1 MVDAAAGTPQ
11 AYSADDFEGAAERL
25 LGKRYKV
32 LKELEAT
39 PAQICSAFSEAFF
52 SGELGENDENQHDI
66 SLMLTASTNLFLGA
80 GQQLLSD
87 SQPQKMPQPKLELAD
102 LLRSD
107 IPPDRSVFVLSN
119 RPNID

>member
-1 MVDAAAGTPQ
+1 MVDAVEGTSQ

-32 LKELEAT
+32 LKKLEAT

-66 SLMLTASTNLFLGA
+66 SLMLTASTNLFLGS

-87 SQPQKMPQPKLELAD
+87 SQPQTMPQPKLELAD

-107 IPPDRSVFVLSN
+107 TPPDRGVFVLSN
-119 RPNID
+119 RLNID

>member
-1 MVDAAAGTPQ
+1 MVDATAGTSQ

-25 LGKRYKV
+25 LGKRYQI

-52 SGELGENDENQHDI
+52 SGELGENDENQNDI
-66 SLMLTASTNLFLGA
+66 SLMLTASTEFFLGS

-87 SQPQKMPQPKLELAD
+87 SQPQKMQQSKLELAD

>member
-1 MVDAAAGTPQ
+1 MVDATAGTSQ
-11 AYSADDFEGAAERL
+11 VYSADDFEGAAERL
-25 LGKRYKV
+25 LGKRYQI

-52 SGELGENDENQHDI
+52 SGELGENDENQNDI
-66 SLMLTASTNLFLGA
+66 SLMLTASTEFFLGA
-80 GQQLLSD
+80 GQQFLSD

-107 IPPDRSVFVLSN
+107 TPPDRDVFVWHN
-119 RPNID
+119 RPNVD

>member
-66 SLMLTASTNLFLGA
+66 SLMLTASTDLFLGS
-80 GQQLLSD
+80 GQQFLTD

-107 IPPDRSVFVLSN
+107 VPPDRGVFVLSN

>member
-1 MVDAAAGTPQ
+1 MVDATAGTSQ

-32 LKELEAT
+32 LKGLEAT
-39 PAQICSAFSEAFF
+39 PAQICSAFSGAFF
-52 SGELGENDENQHDI
+52 SGELGENDENQNDI
-66 SLMLTASTNLFLGA
+66 SLMLTASTNLFLGS

-107 IPPDRSVFVLSN
+107 TPPDRDVFVWHN
-119 RPNID
+119 RPNVD

>member
-1 MVDAAAGTPQ
+1 MVDTAAGTSQ
-11 AYSADDFEGAAERL
+11 AYSADDFESAAERL

-66 SLMLTASTNLFLGA
+66 SLILTVSTDLFLGS
-80 GQQLLSD
+80 GHQLLSD

-107 IPPDRSVFVLSN
+107 TPPDRDVFVWHS
-119 RPNID
+119 RPNVD

>member
-1 MVDAAAGTPQ
+1 MVDTAAGTSQ

-39 PAQICSAFSEAFF
+39 PAQICSAFSDAFF

-66 SLMLTASTNLFLGA
+66 SLMLTASTDLFLGS

-87 SQPQKMPQPKLELAD
+87 SQLQKMPQPKLKLAD

-107 IPPDRSVFVLSN
+107 PPPDRDVFVWHS
-119 RPNID
+119 RPNVD

>member
-1 MVDAAAGTPQ
+1 MVDTTAGTSQ
-11 AYSADDFEGAAERL
+11 AYNADDFEGAAERL

-52 SGELGENDENQHDI
+52 SGELAENDENRHDI
-66 SLMLTASTNLFLGA
+66 SLMLTASTNLFLGS

-107 IPPDRSVFVLSN
+107 TPPDRDVLVWHN
-119 RPNID
+119 RPNVD